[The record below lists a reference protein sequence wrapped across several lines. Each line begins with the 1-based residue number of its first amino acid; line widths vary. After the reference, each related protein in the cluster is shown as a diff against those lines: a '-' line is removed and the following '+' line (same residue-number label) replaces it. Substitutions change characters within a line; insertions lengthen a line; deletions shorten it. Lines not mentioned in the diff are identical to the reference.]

1 MGVLDAIFDVFT
13 GIVTWFGET
22 MPTIQNLFYTSGG
35 SGGGSL
41 TFLGVLA
48 VAGLGISLVFLLLGV
63 ISNFLHFR
71 G

>member
-1 MGVLDAIFDVFT
+1 MGVLDAVFDVFT
-13 GIVTWFGET
+13 SIVTWFSDT
-22 MPTIQNLFYTSGG
+22 MPSIQSLFYTTGADGG
-35 SGGGSL
+35 L

-48 VAGLGISLVFLLLGV
+48 VAGLGIGVVFLLIGV